1 MNHGTDDRLETSN
14 LGSDLSDKHKTQTSL
29 ISKDRDLN
37 TNVKMSG
44 DLMNYVQGLSTNMI
58 ENMGFC
64 SKTFKKKIRHTLIRC
79 FNLPCQTANLKNSHI
94 HIQLFFQ
101 NNGCCMPIFFLHI
114 LKLVMT
120 SEDNFKGRETVDVC
134 IFTCSLFQLISLFIE
149 HI

>member
-44 DLMNYVQGLSTNMI
+44 DLMNYVQVLSTNMI

-64 SKTFKKKIRHTLIRC
+64 SKINIKK
-79 FNLPCQTANLKNSHI
+79 N
-94 HIQLFFQ
+94 
-101 NNGCCMPIFFLHI
+101 
-114 LKLVMT
+114 
-120 SEDNFKGRETVDVC
+120 
-134 IFTCSLFQLISLFIE
+134 
-149 HI
+149 